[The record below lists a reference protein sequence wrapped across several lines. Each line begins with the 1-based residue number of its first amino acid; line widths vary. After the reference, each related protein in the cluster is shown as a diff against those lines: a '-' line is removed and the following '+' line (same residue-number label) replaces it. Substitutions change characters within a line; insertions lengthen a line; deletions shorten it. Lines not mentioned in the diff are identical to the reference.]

1 MQVRPEGLRVGG
13 KGVEAGDGGRTPEVC
28 CSPAICLELG
38 VLRAD
43 GVGLRMENIF
53 VMKKPLLAIA

>member
-1 MQVRPEGLRVGG
+1 MGE

-38 VLRAD
+38 R
-43 GVGLRMENIF
+43 GLEGERGRVENGKHICNEEASIGYC
-53 VMKKPLLAIA
+53 LSDE